1 MIKFGMFVKVWK
13 WHDMTHRDE
22 SFHGQ
27 GDGLAQAL
35 HRRSYIGSS
44 AVSTINYNVY
54 AKKIEENVEHMY
66 RFNASYFLKSAV

>member
-1 MIKFGMFVKVWK
+1 MIKFGMFAMVWK

-44 AVSTINYNVY
+44 AVSTINYNVNNINNIN
-54 AKKIEENVEHMY
+54 KKNNLII
-66 RFNASYFLKSAV
+66 